1 MVRRKTPCP
10 LEQLSPKA
18 ASITHLYHYLLGS
31 DPRSEVDATA
41 DMDDAPVL
49 GDSTRLKVSTRVH
62 LAGVC
67 SEQAAILV
75 ARVVSEVAALRR
87 IYPGRR
93 VVVKGEEVSQHA

>member
-49 GDSTRLKVSTRVH
+49 GDSTRLKIGARVH
-62 LAGVC
+62 LAGVR

-87 IYPGRR
+87 IYPGGR